1 MGTKSEEAFRKDYSR
16 LGELR
21 SLVHHYVPFI
31 TLTATATE
39 TVRRTIIKD
48 LGMDGCLKILGDPS
62 KTNVRYAAVDI
73 DSTNLYGSF
82 SVIIKGVEINQI
94 NATKVL
100 VFCRKKEHV
109 KELFEL
115 FSQCLGQKAYY
126 RPTGQEPVDDRT
138 RLFTMYHKK
147 TDKLV
152 KGTIETEFCKENGT
166 VRVVFCTIAFGIGVN
181 VEGAYN
187 GIHLGP

>member
-31 TLTATATE
+31 TLTATAME

-82 SVIIKGVEINQI
+82 SVIIKDVEINQI
-94 NATKVL
+94 NATK
-100 VFCRKKEHV
+100 EHV
-109 KELFEL
+109 AKKSMSRNFLNYSVNAL
-115 FSQCLGQKAYY
+115 AKRPITDQLGKNQ
-126 RPTGQEPVDDRT
+126 
-138 RLFTMYHKK
+138 
-147 TDKLV
+147 
-152 KGTIETEFCKENGT
+152 
-166 VRVVFCTIAFGIGVN
+166 
-181 VEGAYN
+181 
-187 GIHLGP
+187 

>member
-39 TVRRTIIKD
+39 TVRRTIIRD

-82 SVIIKGVEINQI
+82 SVIIKDVEINQI
-94 NATKVL
+94 NATK
-100 VFCRKKEHV
+100 EHV
-109 KELFEL
+109 AKKSMSRNFLNYSVNAL
-115 FSQCLGQKAYY
+115 AKRPITDQLGKNQ
-126 RPTGQEPVDDRT
+126 
-138 RLFTMYHKK
+138 
-147 TDKLV
+147 
-152 KGTIETEFCKENGT
+152 
-166 VRVVFCTIAFGIGVN
+166 
-181 VEGAYN
+181 
-187 GIHLGP
+187 

>member
-39 TVRRTIIKD
+39 TVGRTIIKD

-82 SVIIKGVEINQI
+82 NVIIKDVEINQI

-109 KELFEL
+109 KELF
-115 FSQCLGQKAYY
+115 
-126 RPTGQEPVDDRT
+126 
-138 RLFTMYHKK
+138 
-147 TDKLV
+147 
-152 KGTIETEFCKENGT
+152 
-166 VRVVFCTIAFGIGVN
+166 
-181 VEGAYN
+181 
-187 GIHLGP
+187 

>member
-1 MGTKSEEAFRKDYSR
+1 MGPKSEEAFRKDYSR

-82 SVIIKGVEINQI
+82 SVIIKDVEINQI
-94 NATKVL
+94 NATK
-100 VFCRKKEHV
+100 EHV
-109 KELFEL
+109 AKKSMSRNFLNYSVNAL
-115 FSQCLGQKAYY
+115 AKRPITDQLGKNQ
-126 RPTGQEPVDDRT
+126 
-138 RLFTMYHKK
+138 
-147 TDKLV
+147 
-152 KGTIETEFCKENGT
+152 
-166 VRVVFCTIAFGIGVN
+166 
-181 VEGAYN
+181 
-187 GIHLGP
+187 

>member
-21 SLVHHYVPFI
+21 SLVHHDVPFI
-31 TLTATATE
+31 TLTATAKE

-48 LGMDGCLKILGDPS
+48 LGMDGCVKILGDPN
-62 KTNVRYAAVDI
+62 KTNVRYAVVDI
-73 DSTNLYGSF
+73 DSTSSYGSF
-82 SVIIKGVEINQI
+82 SVIIKDVEIIQI

-115 FSQCLGQKAYY
+115 FSHCLGQKAYY
-126 RPTGQEPVDDRT
+126 RPTGQEPLDDPT

-147 TDKLV
+147 TDNLV
-152 KGTIETEFCKENGT
+152 KGTIETEFCKENGS
-166 VRVVFCTIAFGIGVN
+166 VRVVFCTIAFGMEVN

-187 GIHLGP
+187 

>member
-16 LGELR
+16 LGELP
-21 SLVHHYVPFI
+21 SLVHHDVPFI

-39 TVRRTIIKD
+39 TVQRTIIKD
-48 LGMDGCLKILGDPS
+48 LGMDGCVKILGDPN
-62 KTNVRYAAVDI
+62 KTNVRYAVVDI
-73 DSTNLYGSF
+73 DSTSSYGSF
-82 SVIIKGVEINQI
+82 SVIIKDVEIIQI

-115 FSQCLGQKAYY
+115 FSHCLGQKAYY
-126 RPTGQEPVDDRT
+126 RPTGQEPLDDPT

-147 TDKLV
+147 TDNLV

-166 VRVVFCTIAFGIGVN
+166 VRVVFCTIAFGMEVN

-187 GIHLGP
+187 

>member
-82 SVIIKGVEINQI
+82 SVIIKDVEINQI
-94 NATKVL
+94 NATK
-100 VFCRKKEHV
+100 EHV
-109 KELFEL
+109 AKKSMSRNFLNYSVNAL
-115 FSQCLGQKAYY
+115 AKRPITDQLGKNQ
-126 RPTGQEPVDDRT
+126 
-138 RLFTMYHKK
+138 
-147 TDKLV
+147 
-152 KGTIETEFCKENGT
+152 
-166 VRVVFCTIAFGIGVN
+166 
-181 VEGAYN
+181 
-187 GIHLGP
+187 